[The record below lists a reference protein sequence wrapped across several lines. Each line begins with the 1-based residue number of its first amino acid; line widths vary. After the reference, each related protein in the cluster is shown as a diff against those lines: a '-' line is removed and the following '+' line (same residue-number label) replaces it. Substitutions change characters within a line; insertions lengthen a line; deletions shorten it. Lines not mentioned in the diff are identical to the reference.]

1 MHKEGYYSSGEFA
14 KKANVSVRTI
24 RYYDQQKILKP
35 SLLTDEGVRFYTDS
49 DFTRL
54 QQVLLLKYIGFSLD
68 DIRNMT
74 IGDSDYH
81 VLKNSLGLQKRMIQ
95 DKIAQMQL
103 VCKAIEETEASINA
117 GKGID
122 WSNMLDII
130 HLTTMEDSMKNQ
142 YLNAGNISAR
152 INLHNQFSVNK
163 QGWFPWV
170 YEQCGIEKGMRI
182 LETGCGDGALWVD
195 NIGQLAMTGK
205 KNEPAGKRKNIS
217 NISIEITDIS
227 EGMVSDAKRNIKAA
241 MQNWKG
247 RDIDVSFKF
256 RVASCEKTGAK
267 DEAYDLVIANHVL
280 FYCKN
285 VNKALDEIARV
296 LKPGGIFVCSTY
308 GGRHMQ
314 EISRLVSGYDKRIAL
329 EAEKLFEK
337 FGLDDGDKI
346 LKKHFSSVERRDYE
360 DALVVDKA
368 EPLVDY
374 ILSCHGNQKEYLVDK
389 YTDFKKYVEK
399 KLAKPMRITKE
410 AGVFVCMK

>member
-1 MHKEGYYSSGEFA
+1 MHRDGYYSSGEFA

-24 RYYDQQKILKP
+24 RYYDQQNILKP

-54 QQVLLLKYIGFSLD
+54 QQILLLKYLGFTLD

-81 VLKNSLGLQKRMIQ
+81 VLKNSLELQKRMIQ

-103 VCKAIEETEASINA
+103 VCKAIEETEDSINE

-122 WSNMLDII
+122 WSNMLEII
-130 HLTTMEDSMKNQ
+130 HLTNMEDSMKNQ
-142 YLNAGNISAR
+142 YINAGNISAR

-170 YEQCGIEKGMRI
+170 YEQCNIVKGMRI
-182 LETGCGDGALWVD
+182 LEIGCGDGTLWVD

-205 KNEPAGKRKNIS
+205 RNELPGKRKKNITV
-217 NISIEITDIS
+217 ELTDIS
-227 EGMVSDAKRNIKAA
+227 EGMISDARRNVKKATES
-241 MQNWKG
+241 WKE
-247 RDIDVSFKF
+247 RDIDVIFRF
-256 RVASCEKTGAK
+256 RVAPCEKTGAK
-267 DEAYDLVIANHVL
+267 DETYNLVIANHVL
-280 FYCKN
+280 FYSKN
-285 VNKALDEIARV
+285 INKALDEIVRV
-296 LKPGGIFVCSTY
+296 LKPGGVLVCSTY
-308 GGRHMQ
+308 GSRHMQ

-329 EAEKLFEK
+329 EADKLFEK
-337 FGLDDGDKI
+337 FGLDNGDKI
-346 LKKHFSSVERRDYE
+346 LKKHFSYVERRDYE
-360 DALVVDKA
+360 DALVVDEA

-399 KLAKPMRITKE
+399 KLVKPMQITKE
-410 AGVFVCMK
+410 AGVFVCRK

>member
-24 RYYDQQKILKP
+24 RYYDQQNILKP

-54 QQVLLLKYIGFSLD
+54 QQILLLKYLGFTLD

-81 VLKNSLGLQKRMIQ
+81 VLKNSLELQKRMIQ

-103 VCKAIEETEASINA
+103 VCKAIEETEDSINE
-117 GKGID
+117 GKGVD
-122 WSNMLDII
+122 WSNMLEII
-130 HLTTMEDSMKNQ
+130 HLTNMEDSMKNQ
-142 YLNAGNISAR
+142 YINAGNISAR
-152 INLHNQFSVNK
+152 INLHNRFSVNK

-170 YEQCGIEKGMRI
+170 YEQCGIVKGMRI
-182 LETGCGDGALWVD
+182 LEIGCGDGTLWVD

-205 KNEPAGKRKNIS
+205 RNEFSGKKKNIY
-217 NISIEITDIS
+217 IELTDIS
-227 EGMVSDAKRNIKAA
+227 EGMISDARRNIKKATES
-241 MQNWKG
+241 WKE
-247 RDIDVSFKF
+247 RDIDVSFRF

-267 DEAYDLVIANHVL
+267 DESYDLVIANH
-280 FYCKN
+280 
-285 VNKALDEIARV
+285 
-296 LKPGGIFVCSTY
+296 GS
-308 GGRHMQ
+308 RHMQ

-329 EAEKLFEK
+329 EADKLFEK
-337 FGLDDGDKI
+337 FGLDNGDKI
-346 LKKHFSSVERRDYE
+346 LKKHFSDVERRDYK
-360 DALVVDKA
+360 DALVVDEA

-399 KLAKPMRITKE
+399 KLVKPMTITKE
-410 AGVFVCMK
+410 AGVFVCRK